1 MKIDGGAGDDTF
13 TQGAA
18 SIASNAAGT
27 RNLSSSVQLFGGDG
41 NDKFGKFTGTSANL
55 LEIDAGAGND
65 KFSGGLL
72 GSGGDWSAV
81 DVEMGDGDDI
91 VYGFDGFPGQTDR
104 AETIELG
111 SGNDVYFGGSYAA
124 TVDVYGGDGNDKI
137 FGPSFVNQDVGGY
150 GNVTLDGGDGDDL
163 IDLGDQNYGNYGYG
177 GAGNDKI
184 IGGISING
192 QKLFGD
198 EGDDK
203 IWMINPE

>member
-1 MKIDGGAGDDTF
+1 MILIGYGDEEYDAEVTVYAGDGDDLVDIHGGWHDYLINGGRGNDTFIVDGGFVTGDDDVMKIDGGAGDDTF

-91 VYGFDGFPGQTDR
+91 VYGFDGFPG
-104 AETIELG
+104 
-111 SGNDVYFGGSYAA
+111 
-124 TVDVYGGDGNDKI
+124 
-137 FGPSFVNQDVGGY
+137 
-150 GNVTLDGGDGDDL
+150 
-163 IDLGDQNYGNYGYG
+163 
-177 GAGNDKI
+177 
-184 IGGISING
+184 
-192 QKLFGD
+192 
-198 EGDDK
+198 
-203 IWMINPE
+203 